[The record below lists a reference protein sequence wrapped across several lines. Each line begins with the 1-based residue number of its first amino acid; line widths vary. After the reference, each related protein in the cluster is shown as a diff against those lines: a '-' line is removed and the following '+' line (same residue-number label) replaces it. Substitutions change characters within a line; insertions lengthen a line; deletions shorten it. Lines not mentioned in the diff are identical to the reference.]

1 MLKALSRLVYDLYN
15 IDGTRIGPPNLL
27 HRYYFRRNS
36 IINSQ
41 IPLKASDA
49 QPTET
54 YQIKDSAAVEDA
66 TERLRNILDAKYEAA
81 NLQEVC
87 KGSTHLS
94 KDEQQ
99 KLYALL
105 PRYESL
111 FVGTLRTW
119 EEGSGYNI
127 KLKPDA
133 QPCHARAFPIPR
145 VHLET
150 LKHGNRTTMRTLG
163 VLTKVNRSE

>member
-1 MLKALSRLVYDLYN
+1 
-15 IDGTRIGPPNLL
+15 
-27 HRYYFRRNS
+27 
-36 IINSQ
+36 
-41 IPLKASDA
+41 
-49 QPTET
+49 
-54 YQIKDSAAVEDA
+54 
-66 TERLRNILDAKYEAA
+66 
-81 NLQEVC
+81 LQEVC

-119 EEGSGYNI
+119 EEGSDYNT
-127 KLKPDA
+127 KLKPDT
-133 QPCHARAFPIPR
+133 QPSHARAFPIPR

-150 LKHGNRTTMRTLG
+150 LKHGNRTTMRT
-163 VLTKVNRSE
+163 RSSHEGEPI